1 MRILPPG
8 LVAILML
15 ALIVPAISFAE
26 SEDADIEKTNHI
38 ESTQSATNL
47 PQTEHEGDKVEHST
61 NSVNSDMILFVTIS
75 AIVSVVG
82 YSVWKVYKARRK
94 AASKRLV

>member
-1 MRILPPG
+1 MRILPYG

-26 SEDADIEKTNHI
+26 SEDEDVEKTNHI
-38 ESTQSATNL
+38 EHTQSTNL

-61 NSVNSDMILFVTIS
+61 NPVNSDMILFVTIS

-94 AASKRLV
+94 AAFKRLV